1 MDTDIIHPF
10 GEHHE
15 WNESF
20 YFSFYDREMD
30 ITAFMRIGL
39 KPNKDEKSLFC
50 FLMTPDGLI
59 GLRGAEGYRD
69 ASLRVQG
76 VEFHKVEAEKRWGLS
91 FKGMMGKL
99 TEDGMVPIEAEF
111 DLRWESLNDVFDYRA
126 CVSGEK
132 ERISQKVAS
141 EHLEQFGKVIGELRI
156 GDRRYAIDA
165 LGERDHSWGIRDWT
179 APRMWI
185 WLTAQFSDRCALNV
199 TKLTVDEGVVDAGF
213 IHLDGKNLPVVGAGI
228 DTIYRDNGGPERF
241 EMVLTDDSGCEHR
254 VFAEILREACMPFH
268 GDGGTSVMYET
279 LARYEF
285 EGRVGYGIAEYL
297 IRQ

>member
-20 YFSFYDREMD
+20 YFSFYDRERD

-59 GLRGAEGYRD
+59 GLRGAEEYGD
-69 ASLRVQG
+69 ASLKVQG
-76 VEFHKVEAEKRWGLS
+76 VEFQKVEAERQWDLR
-91 FKGMMGKL
+91 FHGMMGKL

-141 EHLEQFGKVIGELRI
+141 EHLEQFGKVTGELRI
-156 GDRRYAIDA
+156 GDRRFGIDA

-199 TKLTVDEGVVDAGF
+199 TQLTVDEGVVDAGF
-213 IHLDGKNLPVVGAGI
+213 IHLDGGNLPVMKARI
-228 DTIYRDNGGPERF
+228 DTAYRDNGGPERF
-241 EMVLTDDSGCEHR
+241 EMALTDDSGREHR